1 MKFLD
6 IAHMVSILDLKEIPG
21 SKNLSANP
29 AGGHKPS
36 GKIFLSRL
44 LISVATGSKVAC
56 FGLKFGGK
64 K

>member
-1 MKFLD
+1 
-6 IAHMVSILDLKEIPG
+6 MVSILDLKEIPG